1 MKMANL
7 LSQGRMYREEEGETV
22 VAWMAVA
29 AAVAVLAK
37 SL

>member
-1 MKMANL
+1 MKMATL
-7 LSQGRMYREEEGETV
+7 LSKGRMYEEEEGDTV